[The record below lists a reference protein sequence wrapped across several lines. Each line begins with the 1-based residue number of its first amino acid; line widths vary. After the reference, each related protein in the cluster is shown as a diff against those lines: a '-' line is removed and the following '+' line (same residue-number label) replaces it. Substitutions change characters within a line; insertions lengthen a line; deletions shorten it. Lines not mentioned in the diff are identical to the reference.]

1 MTTLIDSMVERAKAD
16 KKTIVLPEGHDDR
29 ILAAAEETLKQGIA
43 NLVILG
49 DAEEINAKGYNLEG
63 AEIIN
68 PATSD
73 KVDEFASLLFE
84 LRKKKGMTEA
94 GNERQHLLCNN
105 DGENWPVRR
114 FGRRRKLRNRENSLP
129 CPEGL
134 EDRSRRAYGKLP
146 LPDGSSQLRPG

>member
-84 LRKKKGMTEA
+84 LRKKKGMTEEEA
-94 GNERQHLLCNN
+94 
-105 DGENWPVRR
+105 
-114 FGRRRKLRNRENSLP
+114 RELVTKDNIYL
-129 CPEGL
+129 
-134 EDRSRRAYGKLP
+134 
-146 LPDGSSQLRPG
+146 QQ

>member
-63 AEIIN
+63 AKIIN

-73 KVDEFASLLFE
+73 KVDEFANLLFE
-84 LRKKKGMTEA
+84 LRKKKGMTIEEA
-94 GNERQHLLCNN
+94 
-105 DGENWPVRR
+105 
-114 FGRRRKLRNRENSLP
+114 RKKVL
-129 CPEGL
+129 
-134 EDRSRRAYGKLP
+134 DP
-146 LPDGSSQLRPG
+146 LYLVA